1 MHLLVGLALMKTVA
15 PPLDRGFG
23 PQGVSYENPQRRAGG
38 DKMASQ
44 SQ

>member
-23 PQGVSYENPQRRAGG
+23 RQGLTSETAKRRA
-38 DKMASQ
+38 
-44 SQ
+44 